1 MVSNHRANQQTNQNA
16 TANGPGETPATQTGA
31 SAAPP
36 YEGSTQSQGSA
47 QAGRATQPTATAPS
61 DPITYQVEI
70 ETRMPIAF
78 ALENALL
85 NGLVNNGGG
94 LGGMTPPQ
102 QVDDQNQQPNQPGH
116 QNSDGASAGT
126 QDPAGQGQANRR
138 QVLLGK
144 IIILHIVSHV
154 HSDLLQSQYEIIAS

>member
-1 MVSNHRANQQTNQNA
+1 MVSNRRANQQNSNA
-16 TANGPGETPATQTGA
+16 AANGSGEIPATQMGA

-36 YEGSTQSQGSA
+36 SEGTTQSQANA
-47 QAGRATQPTATAPS
+47 QAGRGTTASA

-94 LGGMTPPQ
+94 TGGLQQPQ
-102 QVDDQNQQPNQPGH
+102 QQAADQNQQQNSPGQ
-116 QNSDGASAGT
+116 QNSDGVGAGAP
-126 QDPAGQGQANRR
+126 DSSGQGQANRR
-138 QVLLGK
+138 QVLLG
-144 IIILHIVSHV
+144 ILHIFVFC
-154 HSDLLQSQYEIIAS
+154 QSKH

>member
-1 MVSNHRANQQTNQNA
+1 MTLQYVQAHINVVSNRRANQQNNANA
-16 TANGPGETPATQTGA
+16 TANGPGEAPATQTGA

-36 YEGSTQSQGSA
+36 FEGSTQGQANA
-47 QAGRATQPTATAPS
+47 QAGRSPQPNATAPP

-94 LGGMTPPQ
+94 AGGPHQPQ
-102 QVDDQNQQPNQPGH
+102 QQAADLNQQPSQPGQ
-116 QNSDGASAGT
+116 QNSDGVGAGA

-138 QVLLGK
+138 QVLLGETY
-144 IIILHIVSHV
+144 SV
-154 HSDLLQSQYEIIAS
+154 HLY